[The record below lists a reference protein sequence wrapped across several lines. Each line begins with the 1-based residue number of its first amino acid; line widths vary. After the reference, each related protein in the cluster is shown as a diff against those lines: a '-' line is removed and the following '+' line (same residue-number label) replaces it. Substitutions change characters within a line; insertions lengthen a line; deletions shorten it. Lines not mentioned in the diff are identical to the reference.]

1 MPAQIS
7 IDVKGMK
14 ELQRK
19 NEQMVRDL
27 RGEPM
32 LDAMRKCT
40 LMVQRDAKIN
50 APVKTGRLR
59 ASITPEVRVEGKADV
74 IGVVGSNVEYAPIQE
89 FGSGAF
95 VELDPKVIAETPGSQ
110 YGRNVH
116 GTHYLGHAYESN
128 AERILEIIQT
138 AVKGITDK

>member
-32 LDAMRKCT
+32 LNAMRKCT

-74 IGVVGSNVEYAPIQE
+74 IGVVGSNVDYALVQE
-89 FGSGAF
+89 IGSGKYAEAPFF
-95 VELDPKVIAETPGSQ
+95 VVVNEAGISADRDIQGK
-110 YGRNVH
+110 
-116 GTHYLGHAYESN
+116 HYLGKAYETN
-128 AERILEIIQT
+128 AVRIQEIIQA